1 MEKLKEAVW
10 QTWLRSI
17 KGGMG
22 CGTPTEMAKEYGFT
36 GPFAGLD
43 KHFKDPLEIAWA
55 LEELEQ
61 EICFECGNR
70 WRDHRSGLMGGI
82 DCP

>member
-10 QTWLRSI
+10 QTWLRQVKS
-17 KGGMG
+17 GMG
-22 CGTPTEMAKEYGFT
+22 CGTPTEMVKEYGFT

-43 KHFKDPLEIAWA
+43 NHFKNPLEIAGA
-55 LEELEQ
+55 LENVQ
-61 EICFECGNR
+61 EKICMRCGNR
-70 WRDHRSGLMGGI
+70 WRDHFPGRMGGI